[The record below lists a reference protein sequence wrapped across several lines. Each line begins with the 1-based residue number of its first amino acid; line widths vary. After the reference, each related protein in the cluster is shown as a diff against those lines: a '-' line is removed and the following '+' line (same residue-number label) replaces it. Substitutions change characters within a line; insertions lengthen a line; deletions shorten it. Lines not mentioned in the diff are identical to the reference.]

1 MKKMYV
7 VMEEDYDEAHV
18 YGVYDSKKRAE
29 QEIARQTKDEFS
41 FTNYYIVES
50 ELNYVREW

>member
-29 QEIARQTKDEFS
+29 KEIARQTKDEFN